1 MRTPCLSFHPQHL
14 GGVYSV
20 SGGALRRRPLVH
32 RSSKPFSSTAQP
44 LCTCRATLARPDK
57 PAAKQTNDRPRHGH
71 SAPRNDLVHFEALKL
86 EQHDPDNTDKLDL
99 IVAGAGPSG
108 IAVAERVSAAG
119 YKVCVV
125 DPAPLAHWPNNYGVW
140 VDEFEAMGLDDCLEI
155 IWSKAKVHLDT
166 STERCNIQHPAPE
179 CCCSICRVRLYLC

>member
-1 MRTPCLSFHPQHL
+1 MRITCPKLQQQHL
-14 GGVYSV
+14 GSVQGVC
-20 SGGALRRRPLVH
+20 GGAYSRRPLLY
-32 RSSKPFSSTAQP
+32 RSARQFSSSARP
-44 LCTCRATLARPDK
+44 LCTCRATLTRPDK
-57 PAAKQTNDRPRHGH
+57 PVAKQSNTESKHG
-71 SAPRNDLVHFEALKL
+71 RNTPNSDALHFESLKL
-86 EQHDPDNTDKLDL
+86 QQHHPDRTDKLDL

-166 STERCNIQHPAPE
+166 TIERCNRSLT
-179 CCCSICRVRLYLC
+179 C